1 MLELLDYQTLR
12 IIWWLLLGVLLA
24 GFAIMDGFDLGLAI
38 LYRWLTRDDKER
50 RVFLETIEPVWEGN
64 QVWFVLGGGAIFAAW
79 PILYATAFSGMYFA
93 LLLVLLGLII
103 RPVGFNFRNKMPSA
117 AWRNAWDWGLFVSGL
132 VPALVFGV
140 AFGNLFLGV
149 PFSFDDTLRM
159 TYTGSFWSL
168 LNPFALVCGLV
179 SISMLCMHGAVYASL
194 KADTKL
200 APRARTAGRWAGAL
214 FIVTFAAAGYWL
226 LQGNIPA
233 YQVLNA
239 VTDGP
244 SNPTLKQV
252 VVDGSWFANYTNYT
266 WMWAFPALAIIGAL
280 LTGLLLTLKRDGLAF
295 VTSSLVQL
303 STIFTAGMGLFP
315 FLLPSSSVP
324 GHSLTVWDASSSHL
338 TLGIMLVATLIFL
351 PIVLAYTTWVFRVLK
366 GRVKLTDMHDAHY

>member
-12 IIWWLLLGVLLA
+12 VIWWLLLGVLLA
-24 GFAIMDGFDLGLAI
+24 GFAIMDGFDIGLAMV
-38 LYRWLTRDDKER
+38 YRWLTRDDKER

-79 PILYATAFSGMYFA
+79 PILYSVAFSGMYFG

-103 RPVGFNFRNKMPSA
+103 RPVGFNFRNKMPSS

-159 TYTGSFWSL
+159 TYTGSFFAL
-168 LNPFALVCGLV
+168 LNPFAVLCGLV
-179 SISMLCMHGAVYASL
+179 SISMLCMHGATYGAL
-194 KADTKL
+194 KADAKL
-200 APRARTAGRWAGAL
+200 APRARVAARLSAL
-214 FIVTFAAAGYWL
+214 VYLLTFGAAGYWL
-226 LQGNIPA
+226 LHGGVPA
-233 YQVLNA
+233 YQIVDA
-239 VTDGP
+239 VTGGP

-252 VVDGSWFANYTNYT
+252 VVDGNWFSNYNSYP
-266 WMWAFPALAIIGAL
+266 WMWAFPALGVFGAL
-280 LTGLLLTLKRDGLAF
+280 LTATLLALKKDGLAF
-295 VTSSLVQL
+295 ITSSLVQL
-303 STIFTAGMGLFP
+303 GTIFTAGMALFP
-315 FLLPSSSVP
+315 FMLPSSSHP

-338 TLGIMLVATLIFL
+338 TLGIMLVATIILL

-366 GRVKLTDMHDAHY
+366 GRVNINDMHDAHY